1 MFVQS
6 YFDLWPI
13 DPLHRNLKT
22 GLGLGQAQACS
33 SKAVPRIR
41 TAHFDFLLRSYF
53 DRWPIDPLHRDL
65 KTGIGLGQAQAWS
78 SKAEPPVH
86 GVIVAAWSTLGLAS
100 FKTFGPARPAHFGC
114 LPQSY
119 FDR

>member
-65 KTGIGLGQAQAWS
+65 KTGLGLGQTQAWS